1 MIVNRN
7 CHCPISIVRC
17 FLPEPDKTRH
27 PRLTASILAEFA
39 VYMVMAFCL
48 VPSAHLSAKDTE
60 PTWIEVHGQHF
71 VVFTDHEDRRGKEV
85 ALRFEQM
92 RSLMGSLLMKERLN
106 MPLPVTVLA
115 LHDNQRYLRTAPL
128 ANGHPTTS
136 PGFLIAQQ
144 DQVLI
149 VLDTSEPEPWSG
161 VAADYARLALNY
173 NYPPTPAFFDEGM
186 VAYFA
191 SVKLSDRR
199 VEIGSDPAS
208 VLNAPKSFTEM
219 LNGTWLPITQVMAV
233 PATAADKTKDW
244 QFRAES
250 WLVMHYILN
259 KELLPQT
266 GTYFDLTQNQ
276 KVPVDQAIEKA
287 YGMPPVQFEEALK
300 AYFHAL
306 PALFADSAKQQGTQ
320 NGKAYILPAPV
331 NPDDFAANTTEVP
344 AADMHALIGDAMA
357 RMPEHRDQAMRD
369 LQQLTSGTVDNAA
382 AHRALAWAYIQK
394 NDFQPATEE
403 LGKSLE
409 LDQKNPMARYYL
421 AFLKY
426 RMAQTSGQEIQG
438 LGNMMQDLKSAIE
451 WYPEFAEAY
460 NMLAM
465 ARVEGGGPNSAFE
478 AIRAAMRLSPRNQQ
492 YVFNLGVT
500 YAAAKKWDAARA
512 LFERLK
518 TSSDP
523 AIASAAAAQLAELG
537 TAQKYGIPIQR
548 STGFSS
554 PPKGDSTGDA
564 AKATTAP
571 ATTSAANGAATKT
584 GSTGSA
590 PKDEEPEKPAAAPEE
605 SAPTGPIQFAKG
617 KLVSVDCSHP
627 PEATV
632 TVIAGA
638 RTLKLHSADY
648 KSLTVIGA
656 DSFSCAWSNRTV
668 SINYRLSGKTTGV
681 LVSVEVQ

>member
-1 MIVNRN
+1 MAL
-7 CHCPISIVRC
+7 CLGLCSH
-17 FLPEPDKTRH
+17 
-27 PRLTASILAEFA
+27 LA
-39 VYMVMAFCL
+39 
-48 VPSAHLSAKDTE
+48 AKDTE

-71 VVFTDHEDRRGKEV
+71 VVFTDHEDKRGKEV

-92 RSLMGSLLMKERLN
+92 RALMASLLMKERLN

-115 LHDNQRYLRTAPL
+115 LRDNQQYLRTAPVV
-128 ANGHPTTS
+128 NGHPTTS
-136 PGFLIAQQ
+136 PGFLIQQ
-144 DQVLI
+144 EDQVLI
-149 VLDTSEPEPWSG
+149 VVDTSEPEPWSG

-173 NYPPTPAFFDEGM
+173 NYPPTPAFFDEGV

-191 SVKLSDRR
+191 SMRLSDRR
-199 VEIGSDPAS
+199 VEIGSDPGS
-208 VLNAPKSFTEM
+208 VLNAVKSFTEM
-219 LNGTWLPITQVMAV
+219 LNASWVPVTQVMAV
-233 PATAADKTKDW
+233 PTTAADKTKDW

-250 WLVMHYILN
+250 WIVMHYILN
-259 KELLPQT
+259 KGLLPQT

-287 YGMPPVQFEEALK
+287 YGMPPAQFEEALK
-300 AYFHAL
+300 TYFRGL
-306 PALFADSAKQQGTQ
+306 PGLFAESAKQQGTQ

-344 AADMHALIGDAMA
+344 AADMHALMGDVMA
-357 RMPEHRDQAMRD
+357 RMPEHRDQAIRD

-438 LGNMMQDLKSAIE
+438 LGNMMQDLKAAIE

-465 ARVEGGGPNSAFE
+465 SRVEGGGPNSAFD

-492 YVFNLGVT
+492 YVFNLGIT

-523 AIASAAAAQLAELG
+523 AIAAAATAQLAELG
-537 TAQKYGIPIQR
+537 SAQKYGIPLQR
-548 STGFSS
+548 STGFA
-554 PPKGDSTGDA
+554 STAKSDA
-564 AKATTAP
+564 GGAGGATAP
-571 ATTSAANGAATKT
+571 ASAP
-584 GSTGSA
+584 GSA
-590 PKDEEPEKPAAAPEE
+590 GTGVGGSARTDVTGATTKAEESEKPAPVPEE

-656 DSFSCAWSNRTV
+656 DSFSCAWANRMV